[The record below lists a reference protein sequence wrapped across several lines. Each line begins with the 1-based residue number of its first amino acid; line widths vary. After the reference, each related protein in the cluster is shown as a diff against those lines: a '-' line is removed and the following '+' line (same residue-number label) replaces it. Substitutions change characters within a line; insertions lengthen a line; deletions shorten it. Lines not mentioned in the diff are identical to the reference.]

1 MNYLYDMKTI
11 AKISVRFFLN
21 KNVKPFHI
29 PLLGDSDF
37 YPLYVQVTFR
47 RKNTQFRSLYQRQY
61 LNIEEAL
68 NQDRNNLNYE
78 KNIIQQV
85 VEFEVKTKGERF
97 KLIGLKDRYKNY
109 TTEVGFSVKKYLR
122 ITLLASLEQSNSKY
136 WMIMDPTS
144 NWEVPIRLYYNASLK
159 LINNFETFLP
169 TNFKKDINTAEE
181 FIRWS
186 EKKKVSPLLIQW
198 LNGSLKVE
206 YKTFLQKKGNSKS
219 LINEKLDLITK
230 TVEFSEENELV

>member
-1 MNYLYDMKTI
+1 MKTI
-11 AKISVRFFLN
+11 EKISVRFFLN
-21 KNVKPFHI
+21 KNVKPSHI

-61 LNIEEAL
+61 LNIEEAF
-68 NQDRNNLNYE
+68 NRERNNLNYE

-109 TTEVGFSVKKYLR
+109 TAEVSFLVYKYLR
-122 ITLLASLEQSNSKY
+122 FSMLASLKQSNSEY
-136 WMIMDPTS
+136 WMIIDPTL

-186 EKKKVSPLLIQW
+186 EKKKLNPLLIQW

-206 YKTFLQKKGNSKS
+206 YKTVLQKKGKSKS
-219 LINEKLDLITK
+219 QINEKLNFITK
-230 TVEFSEENELV
+230 TIEFSEDNELV